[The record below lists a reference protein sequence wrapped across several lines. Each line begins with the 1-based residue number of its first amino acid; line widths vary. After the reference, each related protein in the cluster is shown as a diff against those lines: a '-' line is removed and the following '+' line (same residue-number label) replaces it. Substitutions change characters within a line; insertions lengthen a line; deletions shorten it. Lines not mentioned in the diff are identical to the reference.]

1 MHNLDN
7 LEDYN
12 VIKNKEVNEE
22 DIQIVKKKSKVA
34 IN

>member
-1 MHNLDN
+1 MHNLDD

-12 VIKNKEVNEE
+12 VVKDEEVNKE
-22 DIQIVKKKSKVA
+22 DIQIVKKESKVA